1 MIFFFEVD
9 IFPCDKTFSAVS
21 ANFSP
26 LDPARIP
33 LGVCSSQVSTAALR
47 TTDSACHPRFSFFF
61 CCISENDT
69 FLGFGTSWMTL
80 IPKMDAAAVA

>member
-21 ANFSP
+21 ANFST

-33 LGVCSSQVSTAALR
+33 PCIGSFQVGTAALCA
-47 TTDSACHPRFSFFF
+47 TDSACHPRFSFFF

-80 IPKMDAAAVA
+80 IPRMDAAAVA